1 MEGDDI
7 VTTTRKARPGTAI
20 PGRAVE
26 SGRVCETVQPSTHD
40 STTSPAERQ
49 PPRIS
54 DLLLHGEQNAMP
66 MKCLK
71 GLTGLDSRTIRLMI
85 QQERLSGTPICAN
98 NKTGYYLPGSDLER
112 AECVKSMRH
121 RSAEIARTAAAI
133 EQGGDGA

>member
-1 MEGDDI
+1 MTDK
-7 VTTTRKARPGTAI
+7 RKAPASAATLTGAVETGTASKQ
-20 PGRAVE
+20 A
-26 SGRVCETVQPSTHD
+26 TTSTHD

-66 MKCLK
+66 IKCLK

-98 NKTGYYLPGSDLER
+98 NKTGYYLPGNDQER
-112 AECVKSMRH
+112 SECVKSMRH
-121 RSAEIARTAAAI
+121 RSAEIARTADAI
-133 EQGGDGA
+133 ERGGD

>member
-1 MEGDDI
+1 MTE
-7 VTTTRKARPGTAI
+7 TAKTSAGTAI
-20 PGRAVE
+20 PTLAVE
-26 SGRVCETVQPSTHD
+26 NGPVCQTAHD
-40 STTSPAERQ
+40 STTNDTTPTAERQ

-98 NKTGYYLPGSDLER
+98 NKTGYYLPGSDQER
-112 AECVKSMRH
+112 SECVKSMRR
-121 RSAEIARTAAAI
+121 RSAEIARTADAI
-133 EQGGDGA
+133 ERGGDGA

>member
-1 MEGDDI
+1 M
-7 VTTTRKARPGTAI
+7 TKTAKTSPGTAI
-20 PGRAVE
+20 PGLAVE
-26 SGRVCETVQPSTHD
+26 NGTASQTAHVSTHD
-40 STTSPAERQ
+40 STTPAAERQ

-98 NKTGYYLPGSDLER
+98 NKTGYYLPGSDQER
-112 AECVKSMRH
+112 SECVKSMRR
-121 RSAEIARTAAAI
+121 RSAEIARTADAI
-133 EQGGDGA
+133 ERAEV